1 MVFSSNIFL
10 FFFLPIFL
18 VAYFLTPR
26 KFRNYTLL
34 LFSIVFYAYG
44 APDFVFLLVGEC
56 IVNYYVVRA
65 MVKRNPEGLT
75 DRMGGK
81 TENGKRKTILCAI
94 SIILSLGLL
103 LYFKYANFMMENLN
117 GILGWFHHEPVSWMK
132 VALPIGISF
141 FTFQSITYTLDVY
154 RGVTPPSQKLT
165 DYVLYIMMF
174 PQLIAGPIVNYNSV
188 AAQLVER
195 DSTMEDRVLGFY
207 RFVIGLAKKVLIA
220 NTLAVY
226 ADQVFDMNYSDL
238 SSGTAWLAA
247 LSYTMQIYFD
257 FSGYSDMAIGLGKMM
272 GFRFPENFNNPYTSH
287 NITEFWKRWH
297 ITLGNFIM
305 NYLYIPLGGNRKG
318 KGRMYFNLWLCFLLS
333 GLWHGASWNFV
344 LWGAYHGLF
353 ICLDKLL
360 NGKRNPK
367 GLTDRMGGKTENG
380 KRSVLRSPFSV
391 PFTFLIVLIGWVLF
405 RVEGIAPIGDFY
417 QAMFSFRSGDFVRA
431 DSQYWFVLALA
442 LVFSFLTLT
451 KGGLRLQ
458 ELVFADHYT
467 PRRSWI
473 MFAITLVLLI
483 LSAGSLCV
491 SNFNPFIYFRF

>member
-18 VAYFLTPR
+18 IAYFITPQ

-34 LFSIVFYAYG
+34 LFSLIFYAYG

-56 IVNYYVVRA
+56 IVNYFIVRGMA
-65 MVKRNPEGLT
+65 
-75 DRMGGK
+75 K
-81 TENGKRKTILCAI
+81 TEKTGTKKWLCA
-94 SIILSLGLL
+94 LSVVMALGLL
-103 LYFKYANFMMENLN
+103 LYFKYANFFMENLN
-117 GILGWFHHEPVSWMK
+117 AILGWAHHEPVAWMK

-154 RGVTPPSQKLT
+154 RGTTPPSNKLT

-195 DSTMEDRVLGFY
+195 TSTMEDRVVGFY

-220 NTLAVY
+220 NTLAAY
-226 ADQVFDMNYSDL
+226 ADQVFAMNYGDL
-238 SSGTAWLAA
+238 ATGTAWIGI
-247 LSYTMQIYFD
+247 LSYTFQIYFD

-272 GFRFPENFNNPYTSH
+272 GFKFPENFNDPYTSRSV
-287 NITEFWKRWH
+287 TEFWKRWH
-297 ITLGNFIM
+297 MTLGNFIM

-344 LWGAYHGLF
+344 LWGAFHGLF
-353 ICLDKLL
+353 ICADKLFL
-360 NGKRNPK
+360 KNLLKKAGTVP
-367 GLTDRMGGKTENG
+367 
-380 KRSVLRSPFSV
+380 SVV
-391 PFTFLIVLIGWVLF
+391 ITFFLVAMGWVLF
-405 RVEGIAPIGDFY
+405 RVDTAADAGGFY
-417 QAMFSFRSGDFVRA
+417 QALFAFRDGLTVAGDAQFWCV
-431 DSQYWFVLALA
+431 FALA
-442 LVFSFLTLT
+442 IAFSFLTLLPF
-451 KGGLRLQ
+451 GQRLQ
-458 ELVFADHYT
+458 DSIFADHYSK
-467 PRRSWI
+467 PLSWT
-473 MFAITLVLLI
+473 MFAITLVLFV

-491 SNFNPFIYFRF
+491 SDFNPFIYFRF